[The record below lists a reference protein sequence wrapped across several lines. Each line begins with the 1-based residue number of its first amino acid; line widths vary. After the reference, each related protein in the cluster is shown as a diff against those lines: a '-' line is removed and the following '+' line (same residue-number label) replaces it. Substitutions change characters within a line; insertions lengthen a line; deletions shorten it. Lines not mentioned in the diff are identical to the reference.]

1 MATFVMFGRY
11 TPEALKGASAARTK
25 KALSVI
31 KRFKGKVV
39 SMYATLGKI
48 DLVVV
53 TEFPGDTEAMQAS
66 MALTKLTG
74 IGFMTAPAVPVD
86 EFDKLMAE
94 A

>member
-11 TPEALKGASAARTK
+11 TPEALKG
-25 KALSVI
+25 
-31 KRFKGKVV
+31 
-39 SMYATLGKI
+39 ATLGKI